1 VKGGRQETQAVDT
14 GRSSGSGFQR
24 LLGLTPEKM
33 RRLERGLVDDY
44 LAQLR
49 HGAGWSKAS
58 GEKRRWKRQRK
69 ELDD

>member
-1 VKGGRQETQAVDT
+1 
-14 GRSSGSGFQR
+14 
-24 LLGLTPEKM
+24 M
-33 RRLERGLVDDY
+33 RRLERSLVDDY

-69 ELDD
+69 GLDD